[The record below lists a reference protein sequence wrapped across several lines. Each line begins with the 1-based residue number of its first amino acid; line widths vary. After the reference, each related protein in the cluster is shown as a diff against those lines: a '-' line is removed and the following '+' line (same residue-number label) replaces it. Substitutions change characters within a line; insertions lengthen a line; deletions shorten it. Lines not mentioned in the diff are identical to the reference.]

1 MGKYN
6 VEKKH
11 HYIKKAYLMMEKSN
25 NKWYAMDDPALVE
38 LLGQFI
44 RNSRIQQ
51 NRTQQE
57 VATAAGLDRSTIS
70 LLEKGQGGTL
80 KTFIQ
85 LLRVLGQLPLLAHF
99 MVQQPISPLLL
110 ARQEASQ
117 RQRASGKRKKN
128 ILPPTQSEW

>member
-1 MGKYN
+1 
-6 VEKKH
+6 
-11 HYIKKAYLMMEKSN
+11 MMEKSN
-25 NKWYAMDDPALVE
+25 NKWYAMGDLALVE

-51 NRTQQE
+51 NLTQQE
-57 VATAAGLDRSTIS
+57 LATAAGLDRSTIS

-117 RQRASGKRKKN
+117 RRRASGKRKKN